1 VHWWLDLMP
10 HIQPKKRFGQ
20 HFLHDHGVVQRIL
33 DAFDPQPG
41 ETLVEIGPGPGALT
55 RPLLERGAPLHVV
68 ELDRDLAA
76 RLRSDFSPGKLI
88 VHEADALKFDF
99 CALAPHTDVPVS
111 RDDCMD
117 AGGRATHGAVAE
129 TGSRERPPTG
139 GKLRVIGNLPYNIST
154 PLLFHLLDQS
164 TCIHDMLF
172 MLQKEVVDRMAA
184 APGGKDY
191 GRLSVMIQWQLRVEK
206 LFDVPPG
213 AFTPPPKVDSSV
225 VRLVPHAVPP
235 VQVRDAEV
243 FAQVVRAAFA
253 QRRKTLRNNL
263 KGLLTSDALESLGID
278 PQRRAETLTL
288 AEFAELANAL
298 CP

>member
-1 VHWWLDLMP
+1 MA

-20 HFLHDHGVVQRIL
+20 HFLHDRGIVQRIL

-55 RPLLERGAPLHVV
+55 RPLLERCAPLHVV

-76 RLRSDFSPGKLI
+76 RLRTDFPPDQLV
-88 VHEADALKFDF
+88 VHEADALRFDF
-99 CALAPHTDVPVS
+99 CALAPP
-111 RDDCMD
+111 
-117 AGGRATHGAVAE
+117 
-129 TGSRERPPTG
+129 G

-154 PLLFHLLDQS
+154 PLLFHLLDQG
-164 TCIHDMLF
+164 TCIQDMLF

-191 GRLSVMIQWQLRVEK
+191 GRLSVMIQWRLRVEK
-206 LFDVPPG
+206 LFDVRPG

-225 VRLVPHAVPP
+225 VRLVPHAAPP
-235 VQVRDAEV
+235 IQVRDTAV
-243 FAQVVRAAFA
+243 FAHVVRAAFA

-263 KGLLTSDALESLGID
+263 KGLISGDILAALDID

-288 AEFAELANAL
+288 AEFAALANAL
-298 CP
+298 PPLA